1 MFTKFEAGVSAF
13 CIPSHTP
20 RVIRPYSVTTY
31 RILVRSPLGRLAK
44 CEVKQR
50 TLPEHDWLIELGLAL
65 DRIALFPD
73 FIAAQDKHKFEYEFN
88 VSWVDDDIFDE
99 SLWGCRDWLQ
109 SSVMDTVS
117 SLNGA
122 TYSED
127 FRPQLE
133 AEITAY
139 LSDCLAGLKRD
150 LDPVSVALSS
160 TSEGFK
166 CTLYNYFQCSNPQIT
181 LARQQAI
188 QSFPFL
194 ADRIL
199 LKGYEDVRQVID
211 ARAALAPVLAKR
223 FKISVTHLRRL
234 CKFPFSHSN
243 DRVGKH
249 LNSPETLWPLFSN
262 VPPDKVPDDPEQW
275 ATFNSLVRRIY
286 DLTKLPINLPLNRS
300 ILDQCLTN
308 PKSHQIFT
316 GERWRDT
323 RLELESILEAW
334 AQISRYLLRG
344 KYSYIEAD
352 LRATS
357 LQIALI
363 EKLGITQLAKLAS
376 RWDQCYQHAE
386 RVCEVS
392 APRGHSG
399 RWPTILKEPLRLG
412 SLIVVPMANA
422 TALQA
427 EGKRM
432 TNCVSSYSYG
442 CQRGTCQIWSL
453 RDEAG
458 TSIANLRTYV
468 VDADNGIKTIVI
480 AELKAPENKKPSPEA
495 IQSSEL
501 LLEAIKAHP
510 EEFKQ
515 YLAWQMKIA
524 AISISAITEAHYVR
538 PTLVAMKQ
546 VLADKYDLTDLFTE
560 MLGEGEDLKR
570 LVVEE

>member
-1 MFTKFEAGVSAF
+1 MYTKLEAGVSAF
-13 CIPSHTP
+13 CIPSRTP
-20 RVIRPYSVTTY
+20 RVLRPYSVTTY
-31 RILVRSPLGRLAK
+31 RVLVRSPLGRLAK

-50 TLPEHDWLIELGLAL
+50 TLPEHDWLIELGKAL
-65 DRIALFPD
+65 DRVALFPD
-73 FIAAQDKHKFEYEFN
+73 FIAAQDKRKFEYEFN
-88 VSWVDDDIFDE
+88 ISWVDDNIFDE

-133 AEITAY
+133 AEIAAY
-139 LSDCLAGLKRD
+139 LSDSLACLKRD
-150 LDPVSVALSS
+150 LDPISVSLSS
-160 TSEGFK
+160 ASEGFK
-166 CTLYNYFQCSNPQIT
+166 CALYNYFQCDNPQIT

-194 ADRIL
+194 AARIL

-211 ARAALAPVLAKR
+211 ARSALAPVLAKR

-234 CKFPFSHSN
+234 CKFPFSQTD

-275 ATFNSLVRRIY
+275 AAFNSLVRRIY

-308 PKSHQIFT
+308 PKSHQLFT
-316 GERWRDT
+316 GEHWRDT

-344 KYSYIEAD
+344 KHSYIEAD

-363 EKLGITQLAKLAS
+363 EKLGITHLAKLAS

-386 RVCEVS
+386 RVCDVS
-392 APRGHSG
+392 TPRGHSG
-399 RWPTILKEPLRLG
+399 RWPTILKVPLRLG
-412 SLIVVPMANA
+412 SLMVVPMASA

-468 VDADNGIKTIVI
+468 VDSDNGVKTIVI
-480 AELKAPENKKPSPEA
+480 TELKAPENKKPSPDA

-515 YLAWQMKIA
+515 YLAWQTKIA

-546 VLADKYDLTDLFTE
+546 VLAGKYNLTDLFTE

-570 LVVEE
+570 LVVEG